1 MGACRTRARATLR
14 TWQQAGRMHRSVLG
28 TVVAVVLSAC
38 SDPATDVPA
47 SPPPDAERDG
57 GHRPDATTA
66 SRDAATASPDAAD
79 AGSAA
84 PEPCPAASTF
94 RYACDGARRVRCV
107 DGFLQKETCT
117 FGCIEPA
124 AGTDAACSCGTNL
137 GFTRWNCTS
146 GDLHA
151 CPGAA
156 MYATRSCGGRGCDVA
171 AAGVDDT
178 CTPQASTLA
187 TVLAK
192 LGPECGAFSP
202 GTTCGIVVRDL
213 TANVSASWR
222 GDAPYVSASS
232 VKAMWVAA
240 ALYDRTIADVSPFAD
255 AIFRSSD
262 NSASG
267 KVIDL
272 LASPARVNSFMWND
286 AALASSGFCR
296 WNYEKARNASN
307 CPSRMGG
314 DNFFTASDA
323 VSFLA
328 RVHDRSLLG
337 KDRTQALVGWM
348 LLSPRSGYGGW
359 LGTQIPAA
367 ARATLR
373 HKAGWLPPSAVPGYS
388 NSNDIG
394 LVDAANG
401 HTYAVALLMSG
412 GTSYDAKQLPVMEY
426 ASCVVFRAVSGEADA
441 FAGCTHP

>member
-1 MGACRTRARATLR
+1 M
-14 TWQQAGRMHRSVLG
+14 RSPPVPAILAALL
-28 TVVAVVLSAC
+28 VAC
-38 SDPATDVPA
+38 SDEPADVA
-47 SPPPDAERDG
+47 APPPLGSDVGPADPVDPG
-57 GHRPDATTA
+57 PTL
-66 SRDAATASPDAAD
+66 DAAPTADSGAAV
-79 AGSAA
+79 
-84 PEPCPAASTF
+84 PEPCPASATF
-94 RYACDGARRVRCV
+94 RYTCDGARRIRCV
-107 DGFLQKETCT
+107 DGVLQKEACA
-117 FGCIEPA
+117 FGCVAPA
-124 AGTDAACSCGTNL
+124 AGNDAVCSCGPNA
-137 GFTRWNCTS
+137 GFSRWNCVS
-146 GDLHA
+146 GDLRA

-156 MYATRSCGGRGCDVA
+156 VYAARSCDGRGCDVA
-171 AAGVDDT
+171 ASGVDDT
-178 CTPQASTLA
+178 CKPQTSTLG

-202 GTTCGIVVRDL
+202 GTTCGIAVRDL
-213 TANVSASWR
+213 TAGVVASFR

-240 ALYDRTIADVSPFAD
+240 ALYDRSVADVTPFAD
-255 AIFRSSD
+255 PIFRSSD

-272 LASPARVNSFMWND
+272 LASPARVNTFMWND
-286 AALASSGFCR
+286 ATLASSGFCHWSYDKPR
-296 WNYEKARNASN
+296 DAAN
-307 CPSRMGG
+307 CPNRMGG

-323 VSFLA
+323 ALFLA

-337 KDRTQALVGWM
+337 KERTQALESWM

-388 NSNDIG
+388 TSNDIG

-441 FAGCTHP
+441 FGGCSHP